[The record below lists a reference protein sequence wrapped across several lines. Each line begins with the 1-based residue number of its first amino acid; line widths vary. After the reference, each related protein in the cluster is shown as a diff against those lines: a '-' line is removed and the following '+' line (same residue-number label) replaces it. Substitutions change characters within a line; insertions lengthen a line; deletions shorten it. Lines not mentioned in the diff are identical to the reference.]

1 MKKRRWLFGP
11 ILWTLLLVAAG
22 FLWMAGT
29 NLWSYFRMR
38 TVSVEV
44 IRSSLLFDALGK
56 GNDLDITLLLD
67 LKTTDGSE
75 RAIHWEEEGGHAAYP
90 EEAYDVLRHWAPG
103 SLHEIRQMWGQARK
117 IRLPDTQSSE
127 LMLFALYLVVAACV
141 IFFALAFA
149 ASDIDGASGV
159 WLAFFFVGVAFFVG
173 AGLFAWFE
181 IPKRISWPSVVATRE
196 SAPDPTAEAPPL
208 VFPDNVAVTPAA
220 RKLLERSRYVVL
232 RFNGFHAGLGSF
244 GGRYESLKPRCESGK
259 EVCRFVINPQDR
271 WDVELN
277 ANWDDAFYAP
287 LAVLGVFGLAFG
299 GAGLLVRRFGG

>member
-117 IRLPDTQSSE
+117 IRLPDTQSPE
-127 LMLFALYLVVAACV
+127 LLLFRLYLVVAACV
-141 IFFALAFA
+141 IFFAFAFA
-149 ASDIDGASGV
+149 ASDFDGASGV
-159 WLAFFFVGVAFFVG
+159 WLAFFSVGVASFLG

-196 SAPDPTAEAPPL
+196 SAPDSTAEAPPL

-244 GGRYESLKPRCESGK
+244 GGRYESLKPRCESGT
-259 EVCRFVINPQDR
+259 EMCRFVINPQDR
-271 WDVELN
+271 WDVQLN
-277 ANWDDAFYAP
+277 ANWDDDFYAP
-287 LAVLGVFGLAFG
+287 LALLGVFGLAFG